1 MSAADQRGRP
11 PRDVELAVRRRL
23 YGPARN
29 GVLSVEPLPGATR
42 AGPERTLR
50 DTWPNDEGENHG
62 PASSSDDNTDLAD

>member
-29 GVLSVEPLPGATR
+29 GVLSVKPLPR
-42 AGPERTLR
+42 R
-50 DTWPNDEGENHG
+50 DARRPRPDS
-62 PASSSDDNTDLAD
+62 AKRLAQR